1 LFHVLASE
9 AIDHRVDGFSR
20 VSSPASLAGNYRF
33 RADKNGTQF
42 WSDPANHC
50 AIPGCTSTVVTV
62 SVPVVVSVRDTD
74 GAPGIGLPVYA
85 FSGTTYMNYNGT
97 TNVSG
102 QVTLTLPLGSYRFRA
117 DKNGTQFW
125 SGANNHCAVP
135 GCVSTVVT
143 VSVPVVVTVQDGSGA
158 PQASVPVYAF
168 DGATYT
174 NYNGT
179 TNATGQVTLT
189 LPLGNYRF
197 RADKGGVQYWSGPSN
212 HCTVP
217 GCTSVTVT

>member
-1 LFHVLASE
+1 
-9 AIDHRVDGFSR
+9 
-20 VSSPASLAGNYRF
+20 
-33 RADKNGTQF
+33 
-42 WSDPANHC
+42 
-50 AIPGCTSTVVTV
+50 V